1 MLRSRRSSHS
11 AGLEQAIYRDLC
23 QLQFPSSE
31 LAAWFRSTLHDAVDD
46 LTSYQREQRARLA
59 KRKSELATMQ
69 DRLLNAYLSGTVEE
83 LIYQAKSAE
92 LKAETLALEAQ
103 LAKLAHAAPGSKA
116 LALGLFD
123 WSQGAAELWLGSN
136 TRVRR
141 EMLDVICLNRT
152 LGDVSLVTTKRK
164 PFDLL
169 AKGLNFNDSR
179 GDRIFTKPTITFTA
193 EEFLAA

>member
-1 MLRSRRSSHS
+1 MFGVLETVAFALRLQDVAAMGQPIQHRS
-11 AGLEQAIYRDLC
+11 GFQ
-23 QLQFPSSE
+23 
-31 LAAWFRSTLHDAVDD
+31 
-46 LTSYQREQRARLA
+46 
-59 KRKSELATMQ
+59 
-69 DRLLNAYLSGTVEE
+69 
-83 LIYQAKSAE
+83 
-92 LKAETLALEAQ
+92 
-103 LAKLAHAAPGSKA
+103 
-116 LALGLFD
+116 
-123 WSQGAAELWLGSN
+123 WSQRAAELWLGSN

-141 EMLDVICLNRT
+141 EMLDLICLNRT